1 MTTAVSPE
9 TADLVCL
16 IAKTKISFSVDIMQ
30 SWRTSAT
37 VTMTEMEPS
46 READEKT
53 SPRQGLDQ
61 NIGTGFSFT
70 SLAPVDAED
79 RAVEGHSNQKM

>member
-37 VTMTEMEPS
+37 ATMTEMEPS

-61 NIGTGFSFT
+61 NIGAGFR
-70 SLAPVDAED
+70 SLAPVDTED
-79 RAVEGHSNQKM
+79 RAVAGHSNQKM